1 MLRRR
6 LLALSA
12 ILLLSTAQAA
22 RQLKPGFNLF
32 SKSQDVEL
40 GRDAVRQV
48 EHQVR
53 VAHDP
58 ELTAYVSSLGRRL
71 ATYSPA
77 PEYPYT
83 FKVVADKRINAFAL
97 PGGPVYINSGTIAA
111 AENEAQLAGVIAHEI
126 AHVALRHSTN
136 QASKAMAW
144 QIPLSVAGGALGGGS
159 LAGELA
165 RLGIGFG
172 VNSAFLKYSR
182 DAERDADIAGAR
194 MMARAGYDPMEMARF
209 FENLRHKGGEGTQF
223 FSDHPSPGNRIRYVQ
238 EETRQLPRHGYTT
251 GSAHFRHFRDR
262 ARQIQA

>member
-1 MLRRR
+1 MRGR
-6 LLALSA
+6 LLALTA
-12 ILLLSTAQAA
+12 LLLISAAQAA
-22 RQLKPGFNLF
+22 RQIRPGFNVF
-32 SKSQDVEL
+32 SKNQDVEL
-40 GRDAVRQV
+40 GRDASQQV

-53 VAHDP
+53 VVHDP

-71 ATYSPA
+71 AAQSPA

-83 FKVVADKRINAFAL
+83 FKVVSDKRINAFAL
-97 PGGPVYINSGTIAA
+97 PGGPVYVYSGTIAA

-144 QIPLSVAGGALGGGS
+144 QIPLSIVGGATSGS

-172 VNSAFLKYSR
+172 VNSALLKYSR
-182 DAERDADIAGAR
+182 DAAHDADIVGAR

-209 FENLRHKGGEGTQF
+209 FENLGHQGKEGMQF
-223 FSDHPSPGNRIRYVQ
+223 FSDHPDPGNRIQYVQ
-238 EETRQLPRHGYTT
+238 DEIRQLPRRGYTT
-251 GSAHFRHFRDR
+251 GSPNYRSIRER
-262 ARQIQA
+262 ARHLQA